1 MHFVGY
7 SQEAESEEERD
18 TSVWNWYIEA
28 LYDDVT
34 ADLMEKYDC
43 DQTKAEQMLYHSGLK
58 IYCAMDPE
66 AQKIAEEEYQNE
78 DNYGTDGAVESGFY
92 MLDYSGRVLATVG
105 SRQEKPATC
114 GLTMRQTPNGS
125 PVPVSSPSV
134 FMQQPWIWV

>member
-1 MHFVGY
+1 MYDQEKLRVRVQSGDEGIGKYALCGY

-58 IYCAMDPE
+58 IYCAMDR
-66 AQKIAEEEYQNE
+66 K
-78 DNYGTDGAVESGFY
+78 
-92 MLDYSGRVLATVG
+92 RRK
-105 SRQEKPATC
+105 SRRGISER
-114 GLTMRQTPNGS
+114 G
-125 PVPVSSPSV
+125 
-134 FMQQPWIWV
+134 